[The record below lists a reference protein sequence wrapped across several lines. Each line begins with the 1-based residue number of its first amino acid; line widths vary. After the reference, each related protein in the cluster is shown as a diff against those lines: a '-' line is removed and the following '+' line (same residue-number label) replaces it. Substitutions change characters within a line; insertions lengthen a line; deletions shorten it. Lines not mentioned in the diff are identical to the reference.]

1 MHESAS
7 IRGRSGRERVVLLL
21 WWLLGAVC
29 VGVEPM
35 AWAQVSVTA
44 ISDTVYQADGSA
56 ASGTVLVS
64 WASFTTASGQ
74 SVPQGSTAVVLG
86 SGGSMNVSLAPNVGS
101 TPVGTYY
108 TAVYHLDDGS
118 TSREYWIVPVSSTPV
133 KLSAVRASVLPLSVA
148 MQTVTK
154 QYVDQAIA
162 QALTGVV
169 PGDAMPYVL
178 KAGDTMTGPLV
189 LPGDPVSALQ
199 AATKGYADNG
209 IAASQAA
216 MTSYVDSA
224 TAKLQVATN
233 SYADNGTAAAQVAM
247 KSYVDSSTAALQ
259 VTLKSYA
266 DAGIA
271 ASQTALKSY
280 ADNGTAALQAGLAP
294 SATVDATN
302 ASNIT
307 SGTLDPARL
316 PAGFG
321 GGDCSSTV
329 AWSATPTF
337 AVTCAHAVF
346 HMPLNGNVTAET
358 FTGLSAGQ
366 RITLIFQV
374 GSTAGYTIAWSPAV
388 HGGFAT
394 SGVSGTAG
402 YTQAGKY
409 LVQTLVVD
417 TDGATLLNPGAI
429 NE

>member
-1 MHESAS
+1 MCESAS
-7 IRGRSGRERVVLLL
+7 IRRRSRRERAVVLL

-29 VGVEPM
+29 VGAVQM
-35 AWAQVSVTA
+35 ARAQVFVTA
-44 ISDTVYQADGSA
+44 ISDTVYQADGMT

-118 TSREYWIVPVSSTPV
+118 TSREYWIVPVSATPV
-133 KLSAVRASVLPLSVA
+133 KLNAVRASVLPLSVA

-162 QALTGVV
+162 RALTGVV
-169 PGDAMPYVL
+169 PGDATPYVL

-209 IAASQAA
+209 TATSQA
-216 MTSYVDSA
+216 
-224 TAKLQVATN
+224 
-233 SYADNGTAAAQVAM
+233 AM
-247 KSYVDSSTAALQ
+247 KSYVDSTTAASQ
-259 VTLKSYA
+259 VALKSYA
-266 DAGIA
+266 DA
-271 ASQTALKSY
+271 
-280 ADNGTAALQAGLAP
+280 GTAALQAGLAP
-294 SATVDATN
+294 SATVDTTN

-307 SGTLDPARL
+307 SGTLEPARL
-316 PAGFG
+316 PAGYG
-321 GGDCSSTV
+321 GGDCSSAV

-374 GSTAGYTIAWSPAV
+374 GSTAGYTIAWSPVV

-394 SGVSGTAG
+394 SVVSGTAG